1 MKAVSGK
8 HFCRI
13 LTKKGWILRSIN
25 GSHHNF
31 TPPPDSEKA
40 TVSVPVHGN
49 KDLGKGIQRS
59 LMKQT
64 GITESDL

>member
-1 MKAVSGK
+1 M
-8 HFCRI
+8 
-13 LTKKGWILRSIN
+13 RSIN

-31 TPPPDSEKA
+31 TPPPNSEKA

-49 KDLGKGIQRS
+49 KDLGKGMQRS